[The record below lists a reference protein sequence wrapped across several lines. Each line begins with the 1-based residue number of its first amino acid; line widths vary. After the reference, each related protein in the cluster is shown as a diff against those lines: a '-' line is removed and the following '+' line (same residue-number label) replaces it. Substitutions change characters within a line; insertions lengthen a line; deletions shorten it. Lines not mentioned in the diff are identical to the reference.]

1 MQIPN
6 PIEYFNNRLKKCRVD
21 EGVYKDVNDIDD
33 DDYKKYALFKII
45 ELITNAS
52 VITYG
57 HEKKYDLMKNL
68 KKITYKCNPIIEK
81 IFFDLLPEYKLLSN
95 MEESK
100 YYKLKIEIAGEAANN
115 TYHTF
120 FKKHELLQYVYDEKD
135 PNKNYIFKVNSA
147 DNSTITLLV
156 QNDNQTGNVSIQSI
170 ENKFDKT
177 AENPVEKEDI
187 GNTIFNLVIDISTSR
202 HETKIIIKNITEIL
216 INNKEIADEYNKNK
230 NKNIAEEQYGGI
242 GKKQKVKSKPF
253 KNKMLQNKEIFG
265 KEMRIYKINGS
276 KKEHV
281 KYKGTFIPV
290 SDYKMLIK
298 KKNS

>member
-21 EGVYKDVNDIDD
+21 DYVYKDVNDIYD
-33 DDYKKYALFKII
+33 DDYKDYALFKII

-57 HEKKYDLMKNL
+57 HDKKYNLMKNL
-68 KKITYKCNPIIEK
+68 KKITYNCNPIIEK

-95 MEESK
+95 MEEST
-100 YYKLKIEIAGEAANN
+100 YFRLNIKIDSKDADYT
-115 TYHTF
+115 TYLAF
-120 FKKHELLQYVYDEKD
+120 FKKHDLLRYVYNEKD
-135 PNKNYIFKVNSA
+135 PNKNYIFKVNA
-147 DNSTITLLV
+147 GKDYTKILLV
-156 QNDNQTGNVSIQSI
+156 QDDNENISIQSI

-187 GNTIFNLVIDISTSR
+187 GDRNFSVVNYNSMSR
-202 HETKIIIKNITEIL
+202 NDTGGPTIKNITEIS
-216 INNKEIADEYNKNK
+216 INNKEIADEYNKN
-230 NKNIAEEQYGGI
+230 IAKEQYGGNE
-242 GKKQKVKSKPF
+242 KKQKVQSKPF

-281 KYKGTFIPV
+281 KYKGMFIPV